1 MLPEY
6 FVIIGSIIFFFG
18 SISYFI
24 ETIQGKVKPN
34 RITWFLWALAP
45 FIAFYAQIKQGV
57 GIQSLLTFTVGFIP
71 IIIFLASFV
80 NKKAYWKI
88 TRLDWLCG
96 ILSVGGVILW
106 QVTKIGNIAIT
117 FAILADFLAALP
129 TIIKSYTNPD
139 SENYLLY
146 FTNAVSAGLTLL
158 TIKNWNFETVSFPLY
173 IFVLTGLLAVL
184 IKFKIGEILLDKKPV
199 T

>member
-45 FIAFYAQIKQGV
+45 LIAFYAQIKQGV

-71 IIIFLASFV
+71 ILIFLASFV
-80 NKKAYWKI
+80 NKKSYWKI
-88 TRLDWLCG
+88 TRLDWLCT
-96 ILSVGGVILW
+96 ILSVGG
-106 QVTKIGNIAIT
+106 GNS
-117 FAILADFLAALP
+117 LA
-129 TIIKSYTNPD
+129 SYE
-139 SENYLLY
+139 S
-146 FTNAVSAGLTLL
+146 
-158 TIKNWNFETVSFPLY
+158 W
-173 IFVLTGLLAVL
+173 
-184 IKFKIGEILLDKKPV
+184 
-199 T
+199 